1 MKRDYNLGKT
11 EHDIDTMAD
20 EEKNTADEN
29 KSNNVNDDFFFNDM
43 KELVQFTNWLE
54 RQSLL
59 VKLLF
64 CIPVL
69 DVVWGIYRLFKALVE
84 NNTAKIIIAV
94 LLLVPGTT
102 ITWLID
108 LVWVLIKRNGFW
120 F

>member
-1 MKRDYNLGKT
+1 
-11 EHDIDTMAD
+11 MAD
-20 EEKNTADEN
+20 EEKKNNEEESRSDNTSFYD
-29 KSNNVNDDFFFNDM
+29 NDI
-43 KELVQFTNWLE
+43 KELVQFTNWME

-59 VKLLF
+59 VKLLL

-84 NNTAKIIIAV
+84 KDTLKLIIAI

-102 ITWLID
+102 ITWIID
-108 LVWVLIKRNGFW
+108 LVWVLTKGTGFW